1 MYFGINKQVHGI
13 YMHIH
18 AYACKCMHM
27 QSLLEWVQ
35 RLGSK
40 CKKAKKE
47 ADAGAAAVGS
57 PGWNAFDII

>member
-13 YMHIH
+13 H
-18 AYACKCMHM
+18 MHM

-40 CKKAKKE
+40 CKKAKTE
-47 ADAGAAAVGS
+47 ANTGAAAVGS
-57 PGWNAFDII
+57 PGWNAFDIIGYHLVDLG